1 MSQHLIEVDSVWK
14 SFRLYNERQRFLKA
28 AVLRGRRARYDEFW
42 ALSDVSFT
50 VDEGKTFGV
59 VGSNGS
65 GKSTLLKCLTG
76 IIYPEKGKIEV
87 NGRLAALLELGA
99 GFQPE
104 LSGRENIFL
113 NGAILGLHRRELEK
127 CYDDIVEFSELGRFI
142 DTPVRNY
149 SSGMVIRLGFAIA
162 AHVNPEILIID
173 EVLSVGDQAFQ
184 KKCIDKVNSFKNQ
197 GKTILVVS
205 HGLNLI
211 EDLCETVIWL
221 DRGHLRASGTSH
233 DVIAQY
239 QLEKSGAVAVAHSPA
254 QKSPV
259 KIQTVSLEDEIGQNL
274 DMLRRPQPFKVIL
287 RYMVQELT
295 QNLDAFISVSVLN
308 GPCLWASTSSSDGV
322 SPATNVG
329 VHELTFEVPEI
340 DLSAQVYSFSV
351 ALRSASNPIE
361 FERRDGACA
370 LEVIRPDRALDGELS
385 FHGTW
390 HSES

>member
-1 MSQHLIEVDSVWK
+1 MSNHLIEVDSVWK
-14 SFRLYNERQRFLKA
+14 SFRLYNERQRYLKA

-113 NGAILGLHRRELEK
+113 NGAILGLHRRELER

-184 KKCIDKVNSFKNQ
+184 KKCVDKVNSFKNQ

-205 HGLNLI
+205 HSLGLI
-211 EDLCETVIWL
+211 EELCESAIWL
-221 DRGHLRASGTSH
+221 DQGQLRASGTA
-233 DVIAQY
+233 DEVIAQY
-239 QLEKSGAVAVAHSPA
+239 QLAKSGTTSTTVTAL
-254 QKSPV
+254 QKS
-259 KIQTVSLEDEIGQNL
+259 
-274 DMLRRPQPFKVIL
+274 
-287 RYMVQELT
+287 
-295 QNLDAFISVSVLN
+295 SV
-308 GPCLWASTSSSDGV
+308 
-322 SPATNVG
+322 
-329 VHELTFEVPEI
+329 
-340 DLSAQVYSFSV
+340 
-351 ALRSASNPIE
+351 
-361 FERRDGACA
+361 
-370 LEVIRPDRALDGELS
+370 
-385 FHGTW
+385 
-390 HSES
+390 